1 MILLFYEYSQTQRKF
16 HTSFLAYKK
25 LLEIVSLL
33 RPELMDPIRAGY
45 ASLVAEGILSKKR
58 MKTYFHSLPM
68 KSCTGIVSVSH
79 DLKEYN
85 NASFKPS
92 GGMIHMGDFSM
103 KSVDSK
109 DMKLVL
115 SEMLPVVSF
124 YFYSRLSF
132 FITTRLETNF
142 FCSLILIITDSKRS
156 IFHRRNVWY
165 ERSTFRR
172 QK

>member
-1 MILLFYEYSQTQRKF
+1 
-16 HTSFLAYKK
+16 
-25 LLEIVSLL
+25 
-33 RPELMDPIRAGY
+33 MDPIRAGY

-109 DMKLVL
+109 DMKLVF

-124 YFYSRLSF
+124 YFYPRLSI
-132 FITTRLETNF
+132 FIQRLETNF

>member
-1 MILLFYEYSQTQRKF
+1 
-16 HTSFLAYKK
+16 
-25 LLEIVSLL
+25 
-33 RPELMDPIRAGY
+33 MDPIRAGY

-109 DMKLVL
+109 DMKLVF

-124 YFYSRLSF
+124 YFYSRLSI
-132 FITTRLETNF
+132 FIQRLETNF